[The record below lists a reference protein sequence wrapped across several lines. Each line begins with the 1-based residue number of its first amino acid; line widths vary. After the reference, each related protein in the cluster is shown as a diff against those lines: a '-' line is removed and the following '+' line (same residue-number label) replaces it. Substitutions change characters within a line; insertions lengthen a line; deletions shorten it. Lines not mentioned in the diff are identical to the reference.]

1 MRVLLHICFC
11 LKYKAGL
18 INDKE
23 KHRHHSE
30 KKSILGKFLASYRQT
45 SSVPCHRGAGITPY
59 ITVLSNDCKFT
70 SSSHGCDCSI
80 DNHISCF
87 HNTFSAPVWG
97 KNSVV
102 RYVSRSCISKT
113 LIDECTFQVNCLKF
127 QMRLCKFLRSCKHK
141 YSPISLHC
149 HASFRSP
156 VLIMFSAEAV
166 LVPTLY
172 IQ

>member
-59 ITVLSNDCKFT
+59 ITVLSNDCKFA

-87 HNTFSAPVWG
+87 HNTF
-97 KNSVV
+97 K
-102 RYVSRSCISKT
+102 
-113 LIDECTFQVNCLKF
+113 LFQVQILPQFARKKCWF
-127 QMRLCKFLRSCKHK
+127 M
-141 YSPISLHC
+141 
-149 HASFRSP
+149 
-156 VLIMFSAEAV
+156 V
-166 LVPTLY
+166 
-172 IQ
+172 